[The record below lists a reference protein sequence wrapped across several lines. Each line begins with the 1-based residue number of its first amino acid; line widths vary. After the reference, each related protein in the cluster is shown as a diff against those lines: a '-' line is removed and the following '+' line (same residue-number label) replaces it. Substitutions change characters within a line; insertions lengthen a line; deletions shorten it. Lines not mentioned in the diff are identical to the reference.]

1 MPEPT
6 LMRKLF
12 NCTDKKSIM
21 HEVGKLFETETQTAL
36 IITLLSWC
44 FGNKSNDKRMQNL
57 NDRITDLEQQIAA
70 QNNE

>member
-12 NCTDKKSIM
+12 NCTDKKYIM
-21 HEVGKLFETETQTAL
+21 HEVGNLSETETQTAL

-57 NDRITDLEQQIAA
+57 NDRIIDLEQQVAA

>member
-21 HEVGKLFETETQTAL
+21 HEVGKLSETETQTAL

-57 NDRITDLEQQIAA
+57 NDRITDLEQQVAA